1 MARVFARSKRAARTS
16 SRRSGGPR
24 PIAWLRSR
32 LSCSARTSASEMA
45 TFASSPKPVLI
56 PYARGPFATTFSRAR
71 RLASTRF
78 AAAGASRTGSPL
90 RATAITTS
98 RSSDRPSI
106 ERMRTVAAS
115 RVRDIAFARSP
126 KALSPYGRSGA
137 VHASRVPRH
146 LRIVA
151 DAETERE
158 RGRDQARSRG
168 HPLRLRRRHAAAVH
182 AEQAELH
189 AGLARL
195 RVPLPRRPLPR
206 LAWHGA
212 EHVDERT
219 RGAPRGLRTAGHRAA
234 RRRVAVPRILHAR
247 IRGPRKGAPA
257 GWGDRLRGIRRPR
270 VRGGPHRPVRQ
281 RRPGGKDA
289 AGSVP
294 PVPLGRPRDPERAA
308 VPAAPGRR
316 TGD

>member
-1 MARVFARSKRAARTS
+1 
-16 SRRSGGPR
+16 
-24 PIAWLRSR
+24 
-32 LSCSARTSASEMA
+32 MA
-45 TFASSPKPVLI
+45 TFASSPKPVLM

-106 ERMRTVAAS
+106 ERLRTVGAA
-115 RVRDIAFARSP
+115 RFRDIAFARSP

-158 RGRDQARSRG
+158 RGRDQARPRG

-195 RVPLPRRPLPR
+195 RVPLPWGPLPR

-219 RGAPRGLRTAGHRAA
+219 GGAPRGLRSAGHRAA
-234 RRRVAVPRILHAR
+234 RRRVAVPRLLHPR
-247 IRGPRKGAPA
+247 IRGPREGAAARRGNP
-257 GWGDRLRGIRRPR
+257 LRGVSGTR
-270 VRGGPHRPVRQ
+270 VRGRPHRAVCEL
-281 RRPGGKDA
+281 RPGGKDA
-289 AGSVP
+289 AG
-294 PVPLGRPRDPERAA
+294 PVQRGAGGSPRDPERAA
-308 VPAAPGRR
+308 VPAAPGGRVGDDRR
-316 TGD
+316 SGGAPRRRAGAPAARARGRVNGGHPAPRDARRRG